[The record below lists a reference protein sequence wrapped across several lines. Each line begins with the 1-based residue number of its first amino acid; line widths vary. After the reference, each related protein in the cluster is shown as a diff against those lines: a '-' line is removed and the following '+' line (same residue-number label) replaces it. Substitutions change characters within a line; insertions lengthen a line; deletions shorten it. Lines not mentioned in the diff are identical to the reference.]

1 MRIVLVILADTFFN
15 AWRNTSTLLL
25 ENTCVTPT
33 VRETKIFGNNLPF
46 LRNVPGIFVC
56 LIYKM
61 LFMRE
66 KKPELN
72 TQSHSIKA
80 RLFGTQ
86 LSLSTLH
93 IVVFLITNNKISHTF
108 LVDKE
113 LTRI

>member
-1 MRIVLVILADTFFN
+1 MEV
-15 AWRNTSTLLL
+15 
-25 ENTCVTPT
+25 
-33 VRETKIFGNNLPF
+33 
-46 LRNVPGIFVC
+46 
-56 LIYKM
+56 
-61 LFMRE
+61 
-66 KKPELN
+66 KKHQLN

-93 IVVFLITNNKISHTF
+93 IVVFLIITNNEISHTF